1 MNNILERIQKLQTRI
16 YKACEINQRDYEQI
30 KLLPVSKH
38 QPLAAI
44 QKVSELGFTKFG
56 ENYIQEGIQKA
67 NADKNLQFVLIG
79 PLQRNKA
86 KQALINFQ
94 EIMTVDRPELVE
106 KLKYLAEQLNLIRK
120 IWIQV
125 NPWSEATKVGGCSA
139 SDIKTIFQALNYD
152 KNLPVVGFMAI
163 PPPNNLQ
170 AFNNMANIRDVWQQ
184 KLGQHLL
191 LSMGMSADLEQAI
204 ASGSDQ
210 VRIGSALFGDRQSN

>member
-1 MNNILERIQKLQTRI
+1 MNNILKRIQRLQTRI
-16 YKACEINQRDYEQI
+16 QKACELNQRDYEQI
-30 KLLPVSKH
+30 ELLPVSKY
-38 QPLAAI
+38 QPLAII
-44 QKVSELGFTKFG
+44 QRVSELGFTKFG

-67 NADKNLQFVLIG
+67 NAAKNLQFVLIG

-106 KLKYLAEQLNLIRK
+106 RLKYLADQLNLVRK

-125 NPWSEATKVGGCSA
+125 NLWSETTKVGGCIA
-139 SDIKTIFQALNYD
+139 SDIKTIFQTLNYD
-152 KNLPVVGFMAI
+152 KNLPIVGFMVI
-163 PPPNNLQ
+163 PPPNNFQ
-170 AFNNMANIRDVWQQ
+170 AFNNMADIRDIWQQ
-184 KLGQHLL
+184 KLGRRLL